1 MANETTQALVKV
13 GESEF
18 PIIDQPEAKE
28 IMLGAFDQMGLSHH
42 QLNRIRVPAGGM
54 TAWEVETLKG
64 TTVEPY
70 LDVVIL
76 AVKGNQKT
84 WWATPIEEAGGGA
97 PPSCVSKDGRTG
109 FGVNTLEGDATPSE
123 HSCAECAW
131 NQYGSSRGGGNG
143 KDCSDHALLFFFPKG
158 SRIPSLLM
166 VPATSLKPLQ
176 KYVLQLI
183 DSGKR
188 QEGCVTRLGLTK
200 ASSQGGI
207 TYSQLSLSWV
217 ADLEDKAT
225 ATMTSVA
232 KEFTSRISEFN
243 AFNDKE

>member
-1 MANETTQALVKV
+1 MADKSKALVVV

-42 QLNRIRVPAGGM
+42 QLNRIRIPAGGM
-54 TAWEVETLKG
+54 TAWEVETLEG
-64 TTVEPY
+64 TTVEQH
-70 LDVVIL
+70 LDVIIL
-76 AVKGNQKT
+76 AMKGNQKT
-84 WWATPIEEAGGGA
+84 WWAVPLEEAGGGA
-97 PPSCVSKDGRTG
+97 PPSCTSKDGRTG
-109 FGVNTLEGDATPSE
+109 FGVNTLEEGAEPSE
-123 HSCAECAW
+123 HACADCAW
-131 NQYGSSRGGGNG
+131 NQFGSRRGGGNG
-143 KDCSDHALLFFFPKG
+143 KDCGDHALLFFFPKG

-176 KYVLQLI
+176 RYVLQLI

-188 QEGCVTRLGLTK
+188 QEGCVTRLALTK

-217 ADLEDKAT
+217 ADLDEEAT
-225 ATMTSVA
+225 ATMISVG

-243 AFNDKE
+243 TFSDEE